1 MVDWIGMPSIF
12 FCFMYQLNSFVF
24 NTSAIYNYTLC
35 ILSVFSQ
42 EISQKELMSN
52 YLLDRYLIPN
62 IGYECPFIEDITTRI
77 TNSVNSKLKSSGGF
91 DWNAKE
97 SFLNTDLSV
106 FFFCFMYQLI
116 S

>member
-12 FCFMYQLNSFVF
+12 FCFMYQLISFLF
-24 NTSAIYNYTLC
+24 NTSANYNYTLC

-52 YLLDRYLIPN
+52 YLLDQYLIPN